1 MMFAYGGAWNGL
13 HWWWLIPIAMMVL
26 CFLMM
31 HGRRGCVT
39 GWPRSRPGSD
49 SALEILDKRYARGE
63 ISKEDYEEKK
73 MDIAR

>member
-1 MMFAYGGAWNGL
+1 MFAYGGVWNSF

-39 GWPRSRPGSD
+39 GWPRSRPGYD
-49 SALEILDKRYARGE
+49 SAREILDKRYARGE
-63 ISKEDYEEKK
+63 ISKEEYEEKK
-73 MDIAR
+73 RDIVG